1 MSRNTTSVRTERSF
15 NSFEGGQE
23 KYFVDTMGCI
33 AHHDV
38 FYFIFFRPV
47 DQSIPL
53 YLIIFGIWRAPTE
66 KFPLVI
72 FLLRIWMKTLQF
84 ERDLR
89 KCKFH

>member
-1 MSRNTTSVRTERSF
+1 MVILSSTSKRLSAVVSRKPRKKLNHMSRNTTSVRTERSF

-53 YLIIFGIWRAPTE
+53 YLIIFGI
-66 KFPLVI
+66 
-72 FLLRIWMKTLQF
+72 
-84 ERDLR
+84 
-89 KCKFH
+89 

>member
-1 MSRNTTSVRTERSF
+1 
-15 NSFEGGQE
+15 
-23 KYFVDTMGCI
+23 MGCI
-33 AHHDV
+33 AYHDV
-38 FYFIFFRPV
+38 FYYIFFRPI

-53 YLIIFGIWRAPTE
+53 YLIIFGIWRATE